1 MSFPE
6 YLLYQVLAGIANGA
20 IYGLMALALVVIHQA
35 THHVNFAQG
44 EMAMFSTFIAWSLL
58 EAGLPYWATFGV
70 TLVGSFLAGLLIQRW
85 LLAPLARAPVLS
97 HVTVFIGL
105 LLILHALAGALFDHT
120 LKTFPSPFAQQTWYA
135 SPYLSAH
142 GAGTLLVMA
151 GVSLALFVLF
161 RLTRIGLAMRAAA
174 LDPDSARLMGVR
186 VDRMLALGW
195 GLAAAI
201 GAVAGMLI
209 APVVYLDPNMMTSI
223 LLYGFAAALAGG
235 LDNPWGA
242 LPGGILVGV
251 LENLLGAFVIGT
263 EFKLS
268 AALLLIVLALLLRP
282 QGLFGRRVVSRV

>member
-1 MSFPE
+1 M
-6 YLLYQVLAGIANGA
+6 
-20 IYGLMALALVVIHQA
+20 
-35 THHVNFAQG
+35 T
-44 EMAMFSTFIAWSLL
+44 
-58 EAGLPYWATFGV
+58 
-70 TLVGSFLAGLLIQRW
+70 
-85 LLAPLARAPVLS
+85 
-97 HVTVFIGL
+97 
-105 LLILHALAGALFDHT
+105 
-120 LKTFPSPFAQQTWYA
+120 
-135 SPYLSAH
+135 
-142 GAGTLLVMA
+142 